1 MTKQVL
7 LCLLHDARNNI
18 KNEISQLTDDID
30 YLKETMKIKQNKSFI
45 NSLRGRLDG
54 RKEKQYEELK
64 KFLSQYLMYLLE
76 IRKGENEKMN
86 VYNGMNEEKEE
97 AHLYLDKT
105 IERINSEKINNKYF
119 NEEKKNI
126 EQLKSMC
133 NKRYIL
139 KNILNL
145 IKICNVKDF
154 NCEES
159 KNMFS
164 DIMYELKNISEYI
177 PEERRQA
184 NDILKNERGHNI
196 NDKIECEGKNN
207 YYINKENEEVSTSLY
222 NFDDSKKEMDEES
235 YISST
240 APSLN
245 WSIDMYNYDK
255 KKFILNNDNI
265 NIEPN
270 NNSTSQNERDYL
282 LNSSEKEKQIF
293 SFNNTTKH
301 ESLNKFFLNKKL
313 GKEIN
318 NFDSIINVFD
328 LAHDV
333 GYNKSKLIE
342 GQTCEDKKELDALI
356 RIDKKKNKNKKI
368 NNNNNN
374 NFIKYEKVTKGSSL
388 INTLVG
394 GNIKGLVPLKK
405 FMGSKK
411 VPPIKRFTNNNSN
424 NNNNNNRD
432 GNNDGYKEGRRER
445 SSSSEQSNINRERKE
460 KQNKNDNMKQIKYL
474 FRINNKGEGIFRIK
488 KKGPKCATDCLY
500 DVVITYE
507 GRQKKKNIRSNKKE
521 NDEKDATKK
530 KKKKKKIL
538 FFSFLKKG
546 KCIYH
551 INNLNINENNDNIL
565 KDAHYYNKANYI
577 KGKCMEQ
584 KKKNNISQNVE
595 HLNDENIIRKYSLGT
610 LTNYINEKEQKNKK
624 KGEEKM
630 SISYNNIQ
638 FVETNRLRALYIQ
651 LLHKQNNLFRD
662 RNFYKDELEKL
673 KEDIKNNNEPYAEFI
688 KEEKKKFIE
697 REKKIYKKEKRTLKR
712 MNELKKEMVILN
724 GELELTKNLLNKE
737 TDLNKQLNIMLE
749 ENKNVL
755 LNNQTEINN
764 LNNECNRLKETTL
777 IEKKENEKL
786 KEEINE
792 RLNNIKKVNEELT
805 HLKEDQSFENFR
817 KLILQKIG
825 KTNGD
830 IKYLAELL
838 ESLTKE
844 LENKK
849 KEEISNSEKMLKIQ
863 ENLKKNEELL
873 NKSNKELK
881 REKKREKK
889 MIERIVYLTE
899 QNDYLKETIHV
910 LKSKRGKKKD
920 KKKKNDD
927 NYEQDEKKEDTYYRL
942 FDQWST
948 TTTKMENM
956 KNMKNVK
963 NIQNMKNMKNIQN
976 MKNIKNMKNMKN
988 IQNMK
993 NIKNMKK
1000 KWNVDKDTKINH
1012 NDRSDKIDKYNM
1024 NIISNND
1031 EYIDEDNMLL
1041 VGIKQNDQMKK
1052 NENGNFFNYNKEHLC
1067 EGEDNLF
1074 IINEE
1079 DGSSNS
1085 LEHIEQFLRENKR
1098 KESNKN
1104 MKRQSV
1110 TIYSDVEDSH
1120 MSYNNDTKKEN
1131 SFEDIYSSME
1141 LVNNYDTIWRKNII
1155 L

>member
-30 YLKETMKIKQNKSFI
+30 YLKETMKIKQNKRII
-45 NSLRGRLDG
+45 NSVRGRLDG

-105 IERINSEKINNKYF
+105 IQRINSEKINNKYCD
-119 NEEKKNI
+119 EEKENI
-126 EQLKSMC
+126 KQLKSMC
-133 NKRYIL
+133 NKRDIL
-139 KNILNL
+139 KNILKL

-164 DIMYELKNISEYI
+164 DIMYELKNISEYN

-184 NDILKNERGHNI
+184 NDILKNERGYNI
-196 NDKIECEGKNN
+196 NDKIECEGINN
-207 YYINKENEEVSTSLY
+207 YYMNKENEEFNTTLH

-245 WSIDMYNYDK
+245 WSIDMYNNDK

-282 LNSSEKEKQIF
+282 VNMSEKEKQIF

-318 NFDSIINVFD
+318 YFDNLINVFD

-342 GQTCEDKKELDALI
+342 GQNCEDKKELDALI
-356 RIDKKKNKNKKI
+356 RIDKKNKKKNNNKKI
-368 NNNNNN
+368 NNNNH
-374 NFIKYEKVTKGSSL
+374 NFIKYKKVTKGSSL

-394 GNIKGLVPLKK
+394 GNIKGMVPLKK

-411 VPPIKRFTNNNSN
+411 VPPIKRFTNNNNNNSNNNN

-445 SSSSEQSNINRERKE
+445 SSSSEQSNINREKKE
-460 KQNKNDNMKQIKYL
+460 KQNNNDNMKQIKYL

-488 KKGPKCATDCLY
+488 KKGPKCATDCLC

-507 GRQKKKNIRSNKKE
+507 GKQKNIRSNKKE
-521 NDEKDATKK
+521 NEKK

-546 KCIYH
+546 KSIYH
-551 INNLNINENNDNIL
+551 INNLNINENNYNIL
-565 KDAHYYNKANYI
+565 KDAHYYNKPNSI
-577 KGKCMEQ
+577 KGKYMDQ
-584 KKKNNISQNVE
+584 KKKYNISQNVE
-595 HLNDENIIRKYSLGT
+595 RLNDENIIRNYSLGT

-624 KGEEKM
+624 KPEEKM

-849 KEEISNSEKMLKIQ
+849 KEEVSNSEKMLKIQ
-863 ENLKKNEELL
+863 ENLKKNEEQL

-889 MIERIVYLTE
+889 MIERIVYLKE

-927 NYEQDEKKEDTYYRL
+927 NYEKGENKEDTYYRMV
-942 FDQWST
+942 DPWST
-948 TTTKMENM
+948 TTPK
-956 KNMKNVK
+956 
-963 NIQNMKNMKNIQN
+963 
-976 MKNIKNMKNMKN
+976 MKNIKNMKNMKD
-988 IQNMK
+988 IK

-1000 KWNVDKDTKINH
+1000 KWNIDKETKINN
-1012 NDRSDKIDKYNM
+1012 NDRSDKIDMFNM
-1024 NIISNND
+1024 NNIPNND
-1031 EYIDEDNMLL
+1031 KYIGEDNILL

-1052 NENGNFFNYNKEHLC
+1052 NENGHFFNYKKEHLF
-1067 EGEDNLF
+1067 EGDDNLF

-1110 TIYSDVEDSH
+1110 TIYSDVEDSN

-1141 LVNNYDTIWRKNII
+1141 LINNYETIWRKNII